1 MVNTSTH
8 RSAAWP
14 PPRAGIGADALLTT
28 WSCSVRGDHT
38 ILARTRRASRG
49 ALAAAALAAAPVHA
63 SDLEGFAGYWRTP
76 DRSVIE
82 IKPCPN
88 AATLCGYLVF
98 TREPGTDQMNPDQAL
113 RKRSLCGLPLLE
125 LGRWDNGVWRDGN
138 VYDPESGK
146 TYKAALRK
154 REGKLYLRAYI
165 GTEVFG
171 ETETWTAASDFKPG
185 CTP

>member
-1 MVNTSTH
+1 M
-8 RSAAWP
+8 RS
-14 PPRAGIGADALLTT
+14 DQ
-28 WSCSVRGDHT
+28 S
-38 ILARTRRASRG
+38 ILARTHRAARG
-49 ALAAAALAAAPVHA
+49 ALAVAALAAAPVHA
-63 SDLEGFAGYWRTP
+63 SDLQGFAGYWRTP

-98 TREPGTDQMNPDQAL
+98 TRERGTDELNPDPAL

-125 LGRWDNGVWRDGN
+125 LGRWDDGVWRGGN

-154 REGKLYLRAYI
+154 REGKLHLRAYI